1 MQRGNTE
8 SSVLKRAALFS
19 ACVIVVLIM
28 LQPPTAAQPEV
39 HTDTKAAQRYG
50 APELTLPEHS
60 QLIEGEVVRIFDGDT
75 ILIRIDG
82 KNRRY
87 QLIGADTPEYLP
99 KDRTPKPFSIE
110 SMRFIEQLL
119 LGEQVYVQHDPAGD
133 RDSSGLLRAYVFR
146 APDMLFVN
154 LELIRQGYAKFSTR
168 HGTLYQDSFS
178 YYEHDAKDK
187 SRGVWDRNPRFR
199 AELPVEDID
208 EPAQQSNPERTAEP
222 ERASRPETNTSRSTT
237 GLANQIYITRSGSK
251 YHRKD
256 CPHLTATRQRTTRD
270 AVEDTHTPCKT
281 CKPDDPDSSG

>member
-1 MQRGNTE
+1 MRSLDSE
-8 SSVLKRAALFS
+8 SSVLKPTTLFC
-19 ACVIVVLIM
+19 ACVIAVLIM
-28 LQPPTAAQPEV
+28 MQPPTAAQPEV
-39 HTDTKAAQRYG
+39 HTHTKAVHRYA
-50 APELTLPEHS
+50 APELTLPKQS

-75 ILIRIDG
+75 ILVRIDG

-99 KDRTPKPFSIE
+99 KERKPKPFSIE

-178 YYEHDAKDK
+178 FYEHDAKNK
-187 SRGVWDRNPRFR
+187 SRGIWDTNPRFT

-208 EPAQQSNPERTAEP
+208 EPTQQNNPVRTAEP
-222 ERASRPETNTSRSTT
+222 EQTARPETDTSRSTT
-237 GLANQIYITRSGSK
+237 GLTNQIYITRSGSK

-256 CPHLTATRQRTTRD
+256 CSHLTATRQRTTRN